1 MESQTS
7 FDKTRV
13 RALDRGTLSKK
24 GQKNLL
30 DEMKGLGLNYID
42 YPTRVGFK
50 LSAAAIEIKRLIDRK
65 ITSKLNKLLPKVTD
79 NRFQKAYADVKLYPI
94 ATVDEIF
101 EEEDPT
107 AEDKKL
113 LILINF
119 VIAVPPND
127 SLDSMAT
134 MNILCLFQEDPWN
147 ADMKKISNKNKMY
160 EDLNTDKINALI
172 SSMSYANFSWDE
184 FSGLEWVVECDAC
197 SEDDFDQLK
206 ELAKGKNLVKDYQ
219 SRTDLDLK
227 LKKITRKNAK
237 KEIPVLISKILDA
250 LNIKNID
257 PSKIKNEDTL
267 FALAG
272 CNDTDTISLE
282 KSILAHFNVLAGFDL
297 ISVQD
302 AIDAAIEIVDMQSD
316 D

>member
-1 MESQTS
+1 MEFQTS
-7 FDKTRV
+7 FDQTRV

-30 DEMKGLGLNYID
+30 DEMKSLGLDYIG
-42 YPTRVGFK
+42 YPKRVGDK
-50 LSAAAIEIKRLIDRK
+50 LSAAAIEIKRAIDRK
-65 ITSKLNKLLPKVTD
+65 VTEKLNKLLPEVTD
-79 NRFQKAYADVKLYPI
+79 NRFQKAYSDVKLYPI

-113 LILINF
+113 LILVNF

-134 MNILCLFQEDPWN
+134 MDILSLFQEEPWN
-147 ADMKKISNKNKMY
+147 ANMKKISKKNKLY
-160 EDLNTDKINALI
+160 EELNADKINGIL
-172 SSMSYANFSWDE
+172 SSMSYENFSWDE
-184 FSGLEWVVECDAC
+184 FSGLELEIDCDAC
-197 SEDDFDQLK
+197 LKNDFEGLK
-206 ELAKGKNLVKDYQ
+206 ELAKGKNLIQNYQ
-219 SRTDLDLK
+219 STTDLDLK
-227 LKKITRKNAK
+227 LKKITQKNAK

-257 PSKIKNEDTL
+257 PSKIKKEDTL

-272 CNDTDTISLE
+272 CNDTNALSLE
-282 KSILAHFNVLAGFDL
+282 KSVLIHFNVLSGYKL
-297 ISVQD
+297 VTVQD
-302 AIDAAIEIVDMQSD
+302 AIDAAIDIIDMQSD